1 VRYKHSENVMKKA
14 AEPIEGTRRLLL
26 ALPVAAAGIY
36 VFGRSDAPKVDIN
49 IKEVMIDEAKAL
61 IAAGALIVDVRARA
75 AYETK
80 HLAGAILAP
89 LHELESAIPATL
101 AAAKA
106 MPIVVYCGDGVQT
119 GPAGT
124 AALNKAGF
132 AQAVNLKHGIEGWV
146 SAGLPVEHGAPKA

>member
-1 VRYKHSENVMKKA
+1 MKEGTA
-14 AEPIEGTRRLLL
+14 PIESTRRLLL
-26 ALPVAAAGIY
+26 ALPVAAAAIY
-36 VFGRSDAPKVDIN
+36 LLGKSDAPKVDIN

-89 LHELESAIPATL
+89 LHELEGSIPTAI

-106 MPIVVYCGDGVQT
+106 IPIVVYCGDGITT

-132 AQAVNLKHGIEGWV
+132 AQAVNLKRGIEGWV
-146 SAGLPVEHGAPKA
+146 AAGLPVEHGAPNA